1 MTTIYQ
7 PAGITAGAAIASD
20 VRRELL
26 SRKKVGKNGLPF
38 HIVREDQIKT
48 RWTESEAVAIK
59 STANALESNP
69 AVETNVAAIRGFLAM
84 FAEAPEMLAH
94 VHAELK
100 LAGLPVPGWLPEL
113 PIRQE
118 KSQ

>member
-7 PAGITAGAAIASD
+7 PAAITAGAAIASD

-38 HIVREDQIKT
+38 HTVREDQIKT

-84 FAEAPEMLAH
+84 FAEAPDMLVH

-100 LAGLPVPGWLPEL
+100 RAGLPVPEWLPEL

>member
-7 PAGITAGAAIASD
+7 PDNGSAGAAIASG
-20 VRRELL
+20 VRKELL
-26 SRKKVGKNGLPF
+26 SRKKVGKHGLPF

-59 STANALESNP
+59 STADAMASNP

-84 FAEAPEMLAH
+84 FAEAPDMLVH
-94 VHAELK
+94 VHNELK
-100 LAGLPVPGWLPEL
+100 AAGLPVPEWLPAL
-113 PIRQE
+113 PR
-118 KSQ
+118 